1 MFKKEGFKKEGDKV
15 ANEGKMNSIFGNG
28 CKITGTVEVLEGT
41 LRIDGEFEGNIN
53 CPGTLVV
60 GKDGTV
66 KADIKVSNII
76 VGGTVLG
83 NIEADEK
90 IELQAGSRLE
100 GDIRTKRL
108 VIDEGV
114 FFEGSCNMSPEGGT
128 KRKTP
133 ELPKVEVKGTPKVEV
148 KDNRQKSSS
157 WAD

>member
-1 MFKKEGFKKEGDKV
+1 MFKKEGEKM
-15 ANEGKMNSIFGNG
+15 ANEDRMNSIFGKG
-28 CKITGTVEVLEGT
+28 CKFSGKVEVQEGT
-41 LRIDGEFEGNIN
+41 LRIDGEFEGSVD

-60 GKDGTV
+60 GKGGMV

-83 NIEADEK
+83 NIDAEEK

-100 GDIRTKRL
+100 GDIKTKRL

-114 FFEGSCNMSPEGGT
+114 FFEGSCNMSPDGGV
-128 KRKTP
+128 KKEKP
-133 ELPKVEVKGTPKVEV
+133 LLPKVEIAAKE
-148 KDNRQKSSS
+148 NQKKTNS